1 MAWKTVGEDSSK
13 EYTTINKWQVA
24 GQVVEGEYMG
34 NRPGLKGLLFDVR
47 GTDTQVSTYPFSTVL
62 QNKFKNIKAGT
73 LVRVE
78 YLGKRRGKSGSEYQD
93 FQVQVDDGD
102 TLPQTKDGAE
112 YDRVYSAIVK
122 SKGDAV
128 AKLISGAANGNLDSL
143 LGAAAQLGVKL

>member
-1 MAWKTVGEDSSK
+1 MGWRTVGGDSTQ
-13 EYTTINKWQVA
+13 EFTPIQKWQVT
-24 GQVVEGEYMG
+24 GQVVEGEYLG
-34 NRPGLKGLLFDVR
+34 NRPGQKGLLFDVR
-47 GTDTQVSTYPFSTVL
+47 GKDTQVSTYPFSTVL
-62 QNKFKNIKAGT
+62 QNKFKAIKEGT

-122 SKGDAV
+122 
-128 AKLISGAANGNLDSL
+128 
-143 LGAAAQLGVKL
+143 